1 MAGFFVCEM
10 MGRFAGDL
18 MADYPTREEAITLL
32 HTYTKTD
39 SLRRHALGVEQAMRK
54 MAEKYDGDSDEW
66 GITGLMHDF
75 DYEKYPSMDDHPFK
89 GNEILKSK
97 GYPESITQA
106 IMGHATYSGVPR
118 ETDMAKALFAVDEL
132 TGFIFAVTYVRP
144 SKSIF
149 EVKPRSVK
157 KKLKQKSFAAS
168 VLREDIFQ
176 SVEELGVDLTEHIQF
191 VIDAL
196 SEKAQEL
203 GLKGDATAEIS
214 VK

>member
-1 MAGFFVCEM
+1 MSDF
-10 MGRFAGDL
+10 
-18 MADYPTREEAITLL
+18 PNREDAIKLL
-32 HTYTKTD
+32 HKYTKTD

-54 MAEKYDGDSDEW
+54 MAGKYNGDPDEW

-75 DYEKYPSMDDHPFK
+75 DYEMHPTIEGHPYI

-106 IMGHATYSGVPR
+106 IMGHATYTGVSR

-149 EVKPRSVK
+149 EVKPKSVK

-196 SEKAQEL
+196 AEKAEEL
-203 GLKGDATAEIS
+203 GLKGELE
-214 VK
+214 

>member
-1 MAGFFVCEM
+1 MTQIF
-10 MGRFAGDL
+10 
-18 MADYPTREEAITLL
+18 PTRKDAIELL
-32 HTYTKTD
+32 HEYTKTD

-54 MAEKYDGDSDEW
+54 MAEKYHGDPNEW

-75 DYEKYPSMDDHPFK
+75 DYEMYPTMEEHPYK

-97 GYPESITQA
+97 GYPDSITQA
-106 IMGHATYSGVPR
+106 IMGHATYTGVAR
-118 ETDMAKALFAVDEL
+118 ETDMAKSLFAVDEL

-168 VLREDIFQ
+168 VVREDIFL
-176 SVEELGVDLTEHIQF
+176 SVDELGLDLTEHVQF

-196 SEKAQEL
+196 SEKAEEL
-203 GLKGDATAEIS
+203 GLKGEVS
-214 VK
+214 PS

>member
-1 MAGFFVCEM
+1 MS
-10 MGRFAGDL
+10 
-18 MADYPTREEAITLL
+18 DYPLREDAMKLL
-32 HTYTKTD
+32 YEYTKTD
-39 SLRRHALGVEQAMRK
+39 SLRRHALGVEQSMRK
-54 MAEKYDGDSDEW
+54 MAVKYNGDPNEW

-75 DYEKYPSMDDHPFK
+75 DYEMHPTIEEHPYI

-106 IMGHATYSGVPR
+106 IMGHATYTGVSR

-144 SKSIF
+144 SKSIY
-149 EVKPRSVK
+149 EVKPKSVK

-176 SVEELGVDLTEHIQF
+176 SVEELDVDLTEHIQF

-196 SEKAQEL
+196 AEKAEEL
-203 GLKGDATAEIS
+203 GLKGETE
-214 VK
+214 

>member
-1 MAGFFVCEM
+1 MNQN
-10 MGRFAGDL
+10 
-18 MADYPTREEAITLL
+18 YPTREDAINLL
-32 HTYTKTD
+32 HEYTKTD

-54 MAEKYDGDSDEW
+54 MAEKYHGDPDEW

-75 DYEKYPSMDDHPFK
+75 DYEMYPTVDEHPYK

-97 GYPESITQA
+97 GYPDSITQA
-106 IMGHATYSGVPR
+106 IMGHATYTGIER
-118 ETDMAKALFAVDEL
+118 ETDMAKSLFAVDEL

-168 VLREDIFQ
+168 VIREDIFQ
-176 SVEELGVDLTEHIQF
+176 SVEELNLDLTEHIQF

-196 SEKAQEL
+196 SEKAEEL
-203 GLKGDATAEIS
+203 GLKGELS
-214 VK
+214 SS

>member
-1 MAGFFVCEM
+1 MPATPSRDDALG
-10 MGRFAGDL
+10 
-18 MADYPTREEAITLL
+18 LL
-32 HTYTKTD
+32 HEYTKSD

-54 MAEKYDGDSDEW
+54 MSEKYDGDPDEW
-66 GITGLMHDF
+66 GMAGLMHDF
-75 DYEKYPSMDDHPFK
+75 DYEMYPSMEEHPFR

-97 GYPESITQA
+97 GYPEVITQA
-106 IMGHATYSGVPR
+106 IMGHATYTGVPR
-118 ETDMAKALFAVDEL
+118 DTDMAKALFAVDEL

-149 EVKPRSVK
+149 EVKPKSVK

-196 SEKAQEL
+196 KEKAEVL
-203 GLKGDATAEIS
+203 GLKGELELS
-214 VK
+214 